1 MIAELINQPQNIGSP
16 FACMIEQ
23 VSGSAIRP
31 TVILRAKMQARIG
44 AVLFEAWEEIG
55 RHTFEAPAL
64 VGDAF
69 RRIVAVGA
77 IPGASAYQAE
87 CNAADIQEIA
97 LQTGPYLALVEPLTW
112 LDSEAVALAGGE
124 TSIEVGVSPAG
135 SGALSVGIEQSD
147 ASAFA
152 AVVKIEAL
160 FESGYAELGRY
171 SFAAPA
177 PGPGKRVVAV
187 ADVPGALSYRI
198 TAASLEGTGARP
210 YAQIGPYKNV
220 SSPLAWLVNGAAPVP
235 PSTNTQPITVTYVA
249 PNGDDATGERGNYD
263 RPFLT
268 IDAAFAVMFDGDTL
282 MLAPG
287 SYAPC
292 TVPPELTCSM
302 IGMGNAAYPTVSI
315 FSDAGPALDWSP
327 LGSQSLTVRNVHFQ
341 TTDGAAF
348 AFQALGDGITN
359 DHQLVMENC
368 RFQSAGTAAALMFYM
383 GSVTMRDCSGD
394 IVITDCNSALVDGQD
409 SGDLFLEAAEPIPAP
424 VFHTGYFVKNSRIAD
439 LTQADNARVEADQ
452 GCFCALLSTRAGAA
466 PVGPSGH
473 LYYRGEAEDI
483 DLVIDDGVDRRIRM
497 QGALVFGSAQLTSTA
512 AVDNVT
518 IDARGANF
526 ATVQM
531 GNAIGA
537 AGEFILD
544 IRGGSVAS
552 YALSSFDT
560 ECKVDRDSGS
570 GRLSIANG
578 AASYTFSSLGGAI
591 FGPAYPN
598 AAQVAYILAPSVPPA
613 LAGEAVTI
621 TTSNGDGFDAT
632 SGYAAPQDCDVLFI
646 RFE

>member
-1 MIAELINQPQNIGSP
+1 MIANLTNTPQNLGAP
-16 FACMIEQ
+16 FACMIQ
-23 VSGSAIRP
+23 QTTGSAIRP
-31 TVILRAKMQARIG
+31 IVILRALMQARIG
-44 AVLFEAWEEIG
+44 ALLFETWIEIG
-55 RHTFEAPAL
+55 RHTFEAPSL
-64 VGDAF
+64 VGNAF
-69 RRIVAVGA
+69 RRVVAVGA
-77 IPGASAYQAE
+77 ISGALAYQAE
-87 CNAADIQEIA
+87 CNAADIEEVS

-112 LDSEAVALAGGE
+112 LDSEALNFIGNE
-124 TSIEVGVSPAG
+124 TTIEVGVNPAG
-135 SGALSVGIEQSD
+135 NGALSVGIEQDDTSVFG
-147 ASAFA
+147 AR
-152 AVVKIEAL
+152 VKIEAL
-160 FESGYAELGRY
+160 FESGYVELGRY
-171 SFAAPA
+171 AFAAPA
-177 PGPGKRVVAV
+177 PGPGRRVVAL
-187 ADVPGALSYRI
+187 AAVPGALSYRI
-198 TAASLEGTGARP
+198 TAASLEGTGVRP
-210 YAQIGPYKNV
+210 YALIGPYKNL
-220 SSPLAWLVNGAAPVP
+220 SSPLTWLVNGAPPVP
-235 PSTNTQPITVTYVA
+235 ATSTQPITVTYVA

-268 IDAAFAVMFDGDTL
+268 IDAAFAVMLDGDTL
-282 MLAPG
+282 MIAPG
-287 SYAPC
+287 NYAPC
-292 TVPPELTCSM
+292 TVPRGLTCSM
-302 IGMGNAAYPTVSI
+302 IGMGNADCPTVSI
-315 FSDAGPALDWSP
+315 LSDAGPALDWSP
-327 LGSQSLTVRNVHFQ
+327 LGSQALTVRNVHFQ

-368 RFQSAGTAAALMFYM
+368 RFQSAATAAALLFFLNA
-383 GSVTMRDCSGD
+383 VTMRDCSGD
-394 IVITDCNSALVDGQD
+394 IVITDCNSALVDGQS

-598 AAQVAYILAPSVPPA
+598 AAQVAYTIAPSVPPA